1 MSAMATTRRRWL
13 REFRWPALWVA
24 IWIAMIAAVV
34 ASSLLPAHDLPEV
47 PDGFDKV
54 EHFLGYLLLGAWAV
68 MLFAT
73 RRAQAVA
80 AAGLIALG
88 VALEVAQ
95 GAWTVSRMADSAA
108 FLTVVS
114 GSRISKRYS
123 PASLMTHR
131 TAKSMSMMFSRS
143 AT

>member
-1 MSAMATTRRRWL
+1 MSAVTTARRRWL
-13 REFRWPALWVA
+13 RAFRWPALWVA
-24 IWIAMIAAVV
+24 IWIAMIGGVV
-34 ASSLLPAHDLPEV
+34 ASSLLPGHDLPEV

-68 MLFAT
+68 MLFAA

-95 GAWTVSRMADSAA
+95 GAWTVSRMADSADA
-108 FLTVVS
+108 LANSLGVLAGLMLGPT
-114 GSRISKRYS
+114 
-123 PASLMTHR
+123 PAARALLR
-131 TAKSMSMMFSRS
+131 VEAAIRR
-143 AT
+143 